1 MLQYVEKIEDCE
13 RTLNA
18 LPNPG
23 QLIVTGIVKKNALNI
38 LMPTAEEES
47 LVKYPSNQYKIDLE
61 AIETIRTF
69 LENNPLIEDANEEI
83 NSIKTKLTLAA
94 KAYTM
99 FDDVSMV
106 VKEHK
111 QVVDRILKDELGQ
124 QQSRITNKD
133 SLLKTVGEYI
143 KVLTGFKHC
152 KQELI
157 KIKYLSLIHI

>member
-1 MLQYVEKIEDCE
+1 M
-13 RTLNA
+13 
-18 LPNPG
+18 
-23 QLIVTGIVKKNALNI
+23 
-38 LMPTAEEES
+38 
-47 LVKYPSNQYKIDLE
+47 NQYKIDLE

-69 LENNPLIEDANEEI
+69 LENNPLVEGANEEI
-83 NSIKTKLTLAA
+83 NSIKTKLALAA
-94 KAYTM
+94 KAYTV

-133 SLLKTVGEYI
+133 SLLKTVSEYI
-143 KVLTGFKHC
+143 KALTGFKHC

-157 KIKYLSLIHI
+157 KSLFKFSSIIIL

>member
-18 LPNPG
+18 LPNTG

-69 LENNPLIEDANEEI
+69 LENNPLVEGANEEI
-83 NSIKTKLTLAA
+83 NSIKTKLALAA
-94 KAYTM
+94 KAYTV

-124 QQSRITNKD
+124 QQSRI
-133 SLLKTVGEYI
+133 I
-143 KVLTGFKHC
+143 KHSIGFC
-152 KQELI
+152 R
-157 KIKYLSLIHI
+157 